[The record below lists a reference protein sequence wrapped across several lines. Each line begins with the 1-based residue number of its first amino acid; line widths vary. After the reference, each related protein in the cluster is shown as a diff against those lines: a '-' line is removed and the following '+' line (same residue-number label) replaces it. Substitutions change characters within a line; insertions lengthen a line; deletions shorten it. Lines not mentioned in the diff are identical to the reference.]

1 MITSKNI
8 PSYVKNA
15 KIEIPMG
22 PIIYGNAVPEKIFS
36 KIEKLAEDTW
46 NRPDRLDWADEL
58 VGHMKHQYYIPHD
71 VLKEYGIYD
80 FLIQSCW
87 WYVFTVEYNQ
97 DESEDSENYNQRQ
110 KGFNLKNLVIDLEA
124 VWINYQEQGEYNPT
138 HNHGQSNISG
148 VIHIKDA
155 VKGDS
160 GRKNMKDSTLTLFGG
175 HSPIGMYDRSTMTVP
190 CVPRQFLMWP
200 SQMLHQVNPFFG
212 EGQRISMA
220 FNYVS
225 WYKHNQGNYHTPKSY
240 SDGPAQTD

>member
-80 FLIQSCW
+80 FLIQ
-87 WYVFTVEYNQ
+87 
-97 DESEDSENYNQRQ
+97 
-110 KGFNLKNLVIDLEA
+110 
-124 VWINYQEQGEYNPT
+124 
-138 HNHGQSNISG
+138 
-148 VIHIKDA
+148 
-155 VKGDS
+155 
-160 GRKNMKDSTLTLFGG
+160 
-175 HSPIGMYDRSTMTVP
+175 
-190 CVPRQFLMWP
+190 FLMAI
-200 SQMLHQVNPFFG
+200 HVVFF
-212 EGQRISMA
+212 
-220 FNYVS
+220 
-225 WYKHNQGNYHTPKSY
+225 
-240 SDGPAQTD
+240 QTALI